1 MDRDLAVW
9 RCRSA
14 LERDLEGRRH
24 PSKRD
29 HQQPTI
35 ALMARSSRGFWAESG
50 VTAPRLAFLA
60 SVEAAPVPSHTVEHS
75 CYQCGASVED
85 GIPFCRQCNAPQ
97 IRVPSAEIL
106 APVEIVPEGLSPYQA
121 APLRLAG
128 FDWAHAL
135 RAAALAGL
143 LGVLLIIVLR
153 QAFAL
158 AMVSSGFLA
167 VYFYRRKNP
176 FFKPAAGTGA
186 LLGALSGIFGTAL
199 LAIPCGFAIFSV
211 RSGGENRAE
220 IIAALREQIMHNP
233 DPRTQQLLEYLKT
246 PEGFTFIVIVL
257 LVMMLIFFL
266 VLSSLGGAIAAALL
280 RRSRR
285 L

>member
-1 MDRDLAVW
+1 
-9 RCRSA
+9 
-14 LERDLEGRRH
+14 
-24 PSKRD
+24 
-29 HQQPTI
+29 
-35 ALMARSSRGFWAESG
+35 
-50 VTAPRLAFLA
+50 
-60 SVEAAPVPSHTVEHS
+60 VEHS

-85 GIPFCRQCNAPQ
+85 GIPFCRQCKAPQ
-97 IRVPSAEIL
+97 IRVSGVEALAPAEIG
-106 APVEIVPEGLSPYQA
+106 PEGLSPHYPT
-121 APLRLAG
+121 PLRLSS

-143 LGVLLIIVLR
+143 LGVLLIIIRR
-153 QAFAL
+153 QVFAL
-158 AMVSSGFLA
+158 AMISSGFLA

-176 FFKPAAGTGA
+176 FFKPTAGTGV
-186 LLGALSGIFGTAL
+186 LLGALSGIFGTVL
-199 LAIPCGFAIFSV
+199 FAIPCGFAIFSV

-220 IIAALREQIMHNP
+220 IIAALREQIMNNP

-257 LVMMLIFFL
+257 LVVILIFFL

-280 RRSRR
+280 RRRQR